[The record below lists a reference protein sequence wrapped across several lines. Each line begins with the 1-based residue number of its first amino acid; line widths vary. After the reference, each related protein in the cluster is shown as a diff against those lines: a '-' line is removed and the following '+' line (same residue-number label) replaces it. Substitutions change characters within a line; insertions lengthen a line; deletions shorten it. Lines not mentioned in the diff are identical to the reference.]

1 MGDHFCSVVCQAL
14 LCAGDIAINQ
24 IYEPPDVS
32 LNTSRGNGTG
42 QCRRFGQV
50 LPLQVYACRLIYCWQ
65 CHNTGL
71 KSHGF
76 CLQTVGHRDEQ
87 TGPVKVLKVD
97 EGNIK
102 QTHCNLKSMGSF
114 IWFINYYRSNVFF
127 AVLSTLFLKGHVTH

>member
-1 MGDHFCSVVCQAL
+1 MQKIWASATITGVCLSADIL
-14 LCAGDIAINQ
+14 LAMS
-24 IYEPPDVS
+24 Y
-32 LNTSRGNGTG
+32 
-42 QCRRFGQV
+42 
-50 LPLQVYACRLIYCWQ
+50 
-65 CHNTGL
+65 TGL

-114 IWFINYYRSNVFF
+114 IWFLNYYRSNVFLQCYQLCF
-127 AVLSTLFLKGHVTH
+127 